1 MDKLAQL
8 KELRTTLIAAWAMA
22 EDGPVANTLWGLTTR
37 IYTQIE
43 AIQRQQIDDI
53 AAQLRNGKPTN

>member
-22 EDGPVANTLWGLTTR
+22 EDEPVADTLWGLTTR

>member
-8 KELRTTLIAAWAMA
+8 KELRTTLIAAWGMA
-22 EDGPVANTLWGLTTR
+22 EDEPVADTLWGLTAR